1 METSEMR
8 KAVQAYMDGLTQGDV
23 DAVVALYA
31 DGATVEDPVGSE
43 LKVGA
48 DAIREFYTGAVAA
61 GLEAKLSGN
70 IRCTESSAAFAFQ
83 LAVGDA
89 PMKIEVIDVF
99 DFNADGKVVAM
110 RAYWGAENVS

>member
-1 METSEMR
+1 MEASEMR
-8 KAVQAYMDGLTQGDV
+8 KVVHAYMDGLTQGDV

-31 DGATVEDPVGSE
+31 EGATVEDPVGSE
-43 LKVGA
+43 LKVGT
-48 DAIREFYTGAVAA
+48 DAIREFYAAAVTA

-70 IRCTESSAAFAFQ
+70 IRCTESSAAFAFH

-99 DFNADGKVVAM
+99 NFNAEGKVVEM